1 MDKQIISTDKR
12 SIRLKRFGG
21 VLLALFL
28 SAAMMP
34 LAVSAE
40 TQDEEQASRWGR
52 ELYLLGR
59 RIETSGAVSPEAVPH
74 SGRITYDQSSK
85 TLTLDGATLDL
96 DNYLMEGVENNYA
109 AAVSAS
115 DRINIVLIGEN
126 RIISSNSQYGEDKEY
141 VYGIRNSSGNVNISG
156 SGTSDKL
163 EISLT
168 KEGSRRFTGMD
179 CGRELYIAECTV
191 DIRMAGE
198 GVTGIDT
205 FGDFGI
211 EDGAQVTVAADGAG
225 STAFD
230 GTGMFDGSYVAGGS
244 ELTMSA
250 DETAFKCYLPS
261 DSFKEAPPMVG
272 MDRSGTDATVWD
284 KETLLKNYKY
294 VRFSGSRAAPV
305 RANKVYILGRKIDSQ
320 CSDIPGS
327 IPHKGKIGY
336 DPVSNTLTLE
346 DATLDVS
353 KFDSGVPGGNLIAG
367 IYSMS
372 GLDLVLIGESTIFS
386 SNEDYGTD
394 TEYVYGI
401 DTWGRLNVSGSGT
414 LNIALAGAEPE
425 EEMLSVAASGGNAN
439 VNIYGIGTDDSMSVD
454 AAVINIDMGDHGKA
468 SGMYLWGPLGLTGG
482 AVVRVT
488 SKGASNYAVNGMND
502 IAKST
507 VSSDSVL
514 EMTADNI
521 AFNCWSAGE
530 GLKEAGAMVNRV
542 ATPEG
547 AGIWNKSTW
556 LREYKYVRIPE
567 YDPGDDILPPDDNT
581 PGGGTDKAEDKNEVS
596 KAEGNKTISDKKAV
610 TGDQN
615 DASIWYSM
623 CISAAAV
630 LVLMAI
636 IRLRRRS
643 ARRQNDI

>member
-1 MDKQIISTDKR
+1 MD
-12 SIRLKRFGG
+12 
-21 VLLALFL
+21 
-28 SAAMMP
+28 
-34 LAVSAE
+34 
-40 TQDEEQASRWGR
+40 
-52 ELYLLGR
+52 
-59 RIETSGAVSPEAVPH
+59 
-74 SGRITYDQSSK
+74 
-85 TLTLDGATLDL
+85 
-96 DNYLMEGVENNYA
+96 
-109 AAVSAS
+109 
-115 DRINIVLIGEN
+115 
-126 RIISSNSQYGEDKEY
+126 
-141 VYGIRNSSGNVNISG
+141 
-156 SGTSDKL
+156 
-163 EISLT
+163 
-168 KEGSRRFTGMD
+168 
-179 CGRELYIAECTV
+179 
-191 DIRMAGE
+191 GE

-211 EDGAQVTVAADGAG
+211 EDGAKVIVAADGAG

-250 DETAFKCYLPS
+250 DGTAFKCYLPS
-261 DSFKEAPPMVG
+261 DSFKEDPPQVG
-272 MDRSGTDATVWD
+272 MDKSGADAAQWNPT
-284 KETLLKNYKY
+284 ELLKNYRY
-294 VRFSGSRAAPV
+294 VSFTGSRADPPV
-305 RANKVYILGRKIDSQ
+305 RANKVYVLGRKIDSQ
-320 CSDIPGS
+320 CSDIPGI

-353 KFDSGVPGGNLIAG
+353 KFDSGVQGGNLIAG

-414 LNIALAGAEPE
+414 LNIALAGAEPK

-454 AAVINIDMGDHGKA
+454 AAMINIDMGDHGKA
-468 SGMYLWGPLGLTGG
+468 SGMYLWGPFGLTGG

-488 SKGASNYAVNGMND
+488 SKGVSNYAVNGMND

-514 EMTADNI
+514 EMTADGI
-521 AFNCWSAGE
+521 AFNCWSAGA
-530 GLKEAGAMVNRV
+530 GLKEAGAMVNRA

-567 YDPGDDILPPDDNT
+567 YDPDDDILPPDDNT
-581 PGGGTDKAEDKNEVS
+581 PGGGTDKASDRSEER
-596 KAEGNKTISDKKAV
+596 KAASDKKV
-610 TGDQN
+610 KTGDQN
-615 DASIWYSM
+615 NAGLWYSI
-623 CISAAAV
+623 CLSAAAV

-643 ARRQNDI
+643 ARRQKDI

>member
-1 MDKQIISTDKR
+1 MIL
-12 SIRLKRFGG
+12 LKRLGG
-21 VLLALFL
+21 MLLGLCL
-28 SAAMMP
+28 MVTMMP
-34 LAVSAE
+34 LPVSAV

-52 ELYLLGR
+52 DLYILGR
-59 RIETSGAVSPEAVPH
+59 RIETSGVISPGTVPH
-74 SGRITYDQSSK
+74 SGTITYDQSSR
-85 TLTLDGATLDL
+85 TLTLEGVKLDL
-96 DNYLMEGVENNYA
+96 DDYLMEGVENNYA
-109 AAVSAS
+109 AAVSAN
-115 DRINIVLIGEN
+115 DRINIVLKGN
-126 RIISSNSQYGEDKEY
+126 NSIISSGSQYGDDKEY
-141 VYGIRNSSGNVNISG
+141 VYGIRNSSGNINMSG
-156 SGTSDKL
+156 SGTL

-168 KEGSRRFTGMD
+168 KAGNRRFTGMD
-179 CGRELYIAECTV
+179 CSRELYIAGCTV
-191 DIRMAGE
+191 SISMTGE

-211 EDGAQVTVAADGAG
+211 EDGAQVTVAANGEG

-244 ELTMSA
+244 ALTMSA
-250 DETAFKCYLPS
+250 DGTAFKCYLPS
-261 DSFKEAPPMVG
+261 DSFKNDPPMVG
-272 MDRSGTDATVWD
+272 MDRSGTDVTVWD

-320 CSDIPGS
+320 CSDIPES

-401 DTWGRLNVSGSGT
+401 DTWGRLNISGSGT

-425 EEMLSVAASGGNAN
+425 EGILSVAATGGNAN
-439 VNIYGIGTDDSMSVD
+439 ANIYGIGTDDSLSVD
-454 AAVINIDMGDHGKA
+454 EAMINIDMGDHGKA
-468 SGMYLWGPLGLTGG
+468 SGMYLWGPIGLTGG
-482 AVVRVT
+482 AVVGVT
-488 SKGASNYAVNGMND
+488 SKGASNYAVNGVND

-514 EMTADNI
+514 EMTADGI
-521 AFNCWSAGE
+521 AFNCWSAGA
-530 GLKEAGAMVNRV
+530 GLKEAGAMVNRA

-567 YDPGDDILPPDDNT
+567 YDPDDDILPPDDNN
-581 PGGGTDKAEDKNEVS
+581 PGGGTDKASDRSEER
-596 KAEGNKTISDKKAV
+596 KAASDKKV
-610 TGDQN
+610 KTGDQN
-615 DASIWYSM
+615 DAVIWYSI
-623 CISAAAV
+623 CLSAAAV
-630 LVLMAI
+630 LALMTI

-643 ARRQNDI
+643 ARSRKNI